1 MVADVI
7 NAYRY
12 AEDACQ
18 ISSYLLGNAPY
29 SIYLVNI
36 TGAQRSV
43 GQSGGL
49 GSRTTTRIVVA
60 NMFGADGYITTGPP
74 ELDGY
79 INPPVRD
86 LKGDIP
92 LLSGQA
98 QAEME
103 WLISP
108 LVFPYSLNGT
118 NGGID
123 PAIFY
128 PTSSTNAQILIN
140 IKGPGMNVANGQDF
154 KIEEVVLTNGNNIW
168 YSLRLISTGGT
179 V

>member
-12 AEDACQ
+12 SEDACQ

-29 SIYLVNI
+29 YVSLIQV

-49 GSRTTTRIVVA
+49 GTRTTTRLVVG
-60 NMFGADGYITTGPP
+60 NMFGIDGYITYGPP

-79 INPPVRD
+79 INPPARD
-86 LKGDIP
+86 MKGDIP

-103 WLISP
+103 WMVSP

-128 PTSSTNAQILIN
+128 PTSSTNTEILIN
-140 IKGPGMNVANGQDF
+140 IQGPGFNVANGQDF

-168 YSLRLISTGGT
+168 FSLRLISTGNT
-179 V
+179 